1 LTEQIPNA
9 ILLAMPR
16 IQQLSPHVVNK
27 IAAGEVIERPAS
39 VVKELLENSIDAL
52 ATRIDVDVVE
62 GGMELIRI
70 ADDGEGIHPDDLAL
84 AVASHATSKLREA
97 DDLFRVQTLGFRGE
111 ALASIAEVS
120 RFRVRSRQADQPA
133 GTEIEVSAGV
143 PGPVRASGGP
153 AGTLIEVRD
162 LFANIPVRRKFLRQ
176 SATEF
181 GHVSEQFTKI
191 ALAHPRLH
199 LVLRHNERPVY
210 ELPAADKLI
219 DRITLFF
226 GDELAKHLIWV
237 ESEFEQVRLWGYI
250 GHPSQ
255 SKATRKGQYLF
266 LNGRWIQDRSLQ
278 HALNEAYRGLLM
290 VGRNP
295 VSFLFL
301 EMPADLVDV
310 NVHPTKTEVRFRE
323 SQKLYRQLLSTI
335 RTKFLGMNLNS
346 ELQVRAAAPV
356 PAPVL
361 QPVRSRVDP
370 ERQRE
375 LQQDL
380 VAWVKEQSRDWGK
393 PGYEPVYP
401 AMPEEPVVDWP
412 RPTAEYS
419 VPSTEYPVPSTQR
432 EALDRQAWP
441 AVDQG
446 ADTPRSPEVGD
457 TSPFKRVDEPHL
469 AGPVAQAS
477 VEQTGSAVAADS
489 SGFAR
494 SDDVRAMQIHDSY
507 LVVETDDGLTVVDQ
521 HALHERILYEQLRNR
536 VLAGTVES
544 QRLLVPLP
552 VELSTAEAALLCEH
566 TGVLAQFGLG
576 LEEFGTNTVLVT
588 AYPVMLARINPAQMV
603 RDAADKIAESG
614 RDPSRR
620 DLLDSLLHML
630 SCKAA
635 VKAGQR
641 LSPEEI
647 ESLLA
652 QRHLIDD
659 AHHCPH
665 GRPTA
670 LVLSRSELDRQFGR
684 MG

>member
-1 LTEQIPNA
+1 
-9 ILLAMPR
+9 MPR
-16 IQQLSPHVVNK
+16 ILRLSPNVVNK

-39 VVKELLENSIDAL
+39 VVKELLENSVDAL
-52 ATRIDVDVVE
+52 ATRIDVDIVD

-70 ADDGEGIHPDDLAL
+70 VDDGEGIHPDDLPLAL
-84 AVASHATSKLREA
+84 ASHATSKLREA

-120 RFRVRSRQADQPA
+120 RFRIRSRQHDQA
-133 GTEIEVSAGV
+133 TGTEIEVHAGI
-143 PGPVRASGGP
+143 PSPVRTCGSP
-153 AGTLIEVRD
+153 VGTLIEVAD
-162 LFANIPVRRKFLRQ
+162 LFSNTPVRRKFLKQ
-176 SATEF
+176 PSTEF

-199 LVLRHNERPVY
+199 LVLRHNDRPVY
-210 ELPAADKLI
+210 ELPAAEKLL
-219 DRITLFF
+219 DRISLFF
-226 GDELAKHLIWV
+226 GDDLAKNLIWV
-237 ESEFEQVRLWGYI
+237 ESEFEQVRLWGYV

-278 HALNEAYRGLLM
+278 HALGEAYRGLLM

-295 VSFLFL
+295 VTFLFL

-310 NVHPTKTEVRFRE
+310 NVHPTKAEVRFRE

-346 ELQVRAAAPV
+346 ELHVRPAASA

-370 ERQRE
+370 ERQDE
-375 LQQDL
+375 LRKDL
-380 VAWVKEQSRDWGK
+380 VSWVAEQSRDWGK

-401 AMPEEPVVDWP
+401 ELPPEPAPGENVPAWNDRPAWENHPAHRAPEAHDSWP
-412 RPTAEYS
+412 PAA
-419 VPSTEYPVPSTQR
+419 R
-432 EALDRQAWP
+432 EN
-441 AVDQG
+441 
-446 ADTPRSPEVGD
+446 PESG
-457 TSPFKRVDEPHL
+457 SPFNRVDEPHT
-469 AGPVAQAS
+469 AGAAPPVASSAETSEFAGIEGRPAMRDPGS
-477 VEQTGSAVAADS
+477 VPGPIP
-489 SGFAR
+489 GGL
-494 SDDVRAMQIHDSY
+494 DVRAMQIHDSY
-507 LVVETDDGLTVVDQ
+507 LVVETDEGLTVVDQ
-521 HALHERILYEQLRNR
+521 HALHERILYEQLRHR

-552 VELSTAEAALLCEH
+552 VELSTAEAALLSEH
-566 TGVLAQFGLG
+566 AGVLAQFGLC

-588 AYPVMLARINPAQMV
+588 AYPVMLARVNPAQMV
-603 RDAADKIAESG
+603 RDAAEKIAESG

-630 SCKAA
+630 SCKGA

-647 ESLLA
+647 DTLLA

-670 LVLSRSELDRQFGR
+670 LVLSRTELDRQFGR
-684 MG
+684 LG